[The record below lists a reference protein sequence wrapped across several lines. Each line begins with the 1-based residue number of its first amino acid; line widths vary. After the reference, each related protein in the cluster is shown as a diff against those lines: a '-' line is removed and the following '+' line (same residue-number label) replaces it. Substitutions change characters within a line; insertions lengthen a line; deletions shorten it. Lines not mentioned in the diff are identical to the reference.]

1 MAPSVAVIGS
11 GVSGM
16 TAAYLLRN
24 KFEVTVFETGSRL
37 GGHVDTGHPEPGRP
51 ADMASTIFST
61 IHYPNFTRL
70 MKDLQV
76 ATKPVDVSTEVT
88 CFHCGFAHRSD
99 KPTEPAGLPRRPPG
113 VSEHVWHR
121 CVEDSK
127 RFVSHLRAAIH
138 AEPDTTLEEFL
149 LEKEFS
155 TYFAQHFVYPQL
167 RVWLLSDLR
176 NTPIGYLTNVL
187 DRYGLLG
194 GAEAF
199 RSWYVLSEGSAA
211 YIEPI
216 AATVTSI
223 KTSTPVR
230 AVSRTGAGVAIRDAA
245 GNIHHFDKAVM
256 AVNSPQAL
264 ALLTEPTAEQWSV
277 LSAFD
282 YTPTEA
288 VLHTDKSMLPSGSG
302 SAAISIQLSC
312 ADPHLPLF
320 TAHANLNRMRGEI
333 SSTTYWATYLTPL
346 TAVNPASA
354 LTREVYRHPTLT
366 LQSAAAQRRLPAL
379 SDHVLAFAGSYH
391 GDGFHESGC
400 TSGIAAAEALTG
412 KDAATLFEEAAFKQA
427 ASTSVHTAI
436 RTRDRSRPKPQGRA
450 GPLLSTGRPP
460 IRHLRPPGL
469 DGLHFSGRR
478 GLAAIPDA
486 GHRAAVAGVLDSGLV
501 DEMIARTA
509 GFDPTVDLAQ
519 VRANIDMLTDEFA
532 AFGITVSAATI
543 RDLTLMRALL
553 VPVADDA
560 LALALDRLWVF
571 TLDADDLCCHDPVEA
586 EAIMRD
592 GMLAGRSASSPYT
605 GYIQHMFTEV
615 ARFCDPTFLA
625 VYKTFFYNGITG
637 VLMEAEF
644 TPGVSDEIDSDFV
657 RTFNGYGQFW
667 FTSLQFVDPCLSAHR
682 NSAFWSAALSSCDAF
697 LSDMNDVLSFYK
709 EAVHG
714 EDFVVSRI
722 YRRSVQENIPYL
734 AAYRRCFD
742 GGLAAYRRILDL
754 ASDEQRPHLDRY
766 MTGYVYWHFHSRRYR
781 WQDIY
786 PGLPPIDTCDQADS
800 APHR

>member
-24 KFEVTVFETGSRL
+24 KFEVTVFEADSRL
-37 GGHVDTGHPEPGRP
+37 GGHVDTRHPEPSWP
-51 ADMASTIFST
+51 AEMAFAIAST

-70 MKDLQV
+70 VKDLGV
-76 ATKPVDVSTEVT
+76 ATKPVDVSTEVS
-88 CFHCGFAHRSD
+88 CSDCGFAHRSD
-99 KPTEPAGLPRRPPG
+99 DPMELASLPCRPPG

-127 RFVSHLRAAIH
+127 RFVSHLREAIH
-138 AEPDTTLEEFL
+138 AEPDTTLEQFL
-149 LEKEFS
+149 LKEEFS
-155 TYFAQHFVYPQL
+155 TYFAEHFVYPRL
-167 RVWLLSDLR
+167 RVWLLTDLR
-176 NTPIGYLTNVL
+176 YTPIGYLTNVL

-211 YIEPI
+211 YIERI

-230 AVSRTGAGVAIRDAA
+230 AVSRTGDGIAIRDAA
-245 GNIHHFDKAVM
+245 GNIHHFDKAVV
-256 AVNSPQAL
+256 ALHAPQAL
-264 ALLTEPTAEQWSV
+264 ALLTEPTAEQRSV
-277 LSAFD
+277 LNAFD
-282 YTPTEA
+282 YTPLEA
-288 VLHTDKSMLPSGSG
+288 VLHTDESMLPTGSG
-302 SAAISIQLSC
+302 SAGVAIQLSC
-312 ADPHLPLF
+312 TNPHLPPL
-320 TAHANLNRMRGEI
+320 TAHANMNRMRGET
-333 SSTTYWATYLTPL
+333 SSTTYWVTYDPFTP
-346 TAVNPASA
+346 VNPASVLA
-354 LTREVYRHPTLT
+354 REVFRHPTMT
-366 LQSAAAQRRLPAL
+366 LRSAAAQRRLPAL

-400 TSGIAAAEALTG
+400 ASGVAAAKALTG
-412 KDAATLFEEAAFKQA
+412 KDAETLFKEAVFTGS
-427 ASTSVHTAI
+427 ASPSVHTAN
-436 RTRDRSRPKPQGRA
+436 RTPDRSRPKPRGRA
-450 GPLLSTGRPP
+450 VRLPSTGRPP

-469 DGLHFSGRR
+469 DVLHFSGRR
-478 GLAAIPDA
+478 ALAAVPDA
-486 GHRAAVAGVLDSGLV
+486 GHRAMVASVLASGLV

-509 GFDPTVDLAQ
+509 DFDPPINLAQ
-519 VRANIDMLTDEFA
+519 VRANVNMLTTEFE
-532 AFGITVSAATI
+532 AFGVTVPAATT
-543 RDLTLMRALL
+543 RDLTMMRALL

-571 TLDADDLCCHDPVEA
+571 TLNVDDVCCHDPVEA
-586 EAIMRD
+586 EAIMQD
-592 GMLAGRSASSPYT
+592 GMLAGQSASSSYT

-625 VYKTFFYNGITG
+625 VYKTFFYNAITG

-644 TPGVSDEIDSDFV
+644 TPEASDEIDSDFV

-667 FTSLQFVDPCLSAHR
+667 FTSLQFIDPCLSAHR
-682 NSAFWSAALSSCDAF
+682 NRAFWSAALSSGEAF

-714 EDFVVSRI
+714 EDFLVSRI
-722 YRRSVQENIPYL
+722 YRRSVKENIPYL
-734 AAYRRCFD
+734 AAYRRSLD
-742 GGLAAYRRILDL
+742 SGRAAYRRILDL
-754 ASDEQRPHLDRY
+754 ATDEQRPHLDRY
-766 MTGYVYWHFHSRRYR
+766 LIGYVYWHFVCRRCR

-786 PGLPPIDTCDQADS
+786 PGLPLIDIYDQSDS

>member
-24 KFEVTVFETGSRL
+24 EFEVTVFEAGSGL
-37 GGHVDTGHPEPGRP
+37 GGHVDTGRPVPGRP
-51 ADMASTIFST
+51 ADMAFAIFST

-70 MKDLQV
+70 MKDLGV

-88 CFHCGFAHRSD
+88 CSQCGFVHRSD
-99 KPTEPAGLPRRPPG
+99 KAMGPAGTPRRPPG

-121 CVEDSK
+121 CLENSE
-127 RFVSHLRAAIH
+127 RFVSHLQQTVH
-138 AEPDTTLEEFL
+138 AEPDTTLEQFL
-149 LEKEFS
+149 LEGEFS
-155 TYFAQHFVYPQL
+155 TYFAQHFVYPPL
-167 RVWLLSDLR
+167 RVWLPSDLG
-176 NTPIGYLTNVL
+176 NTPLGYLTNVL
-187 DRYGLLG
+187 DRSGLLG
-194 GAEAF
+194 GAEAL

-211 YIEPI
+211 YLERI

-230 AVSRTGAGVAIRDAA
+230 AVSRTGDGVAIRDAA
-245 GNIHHFDKAVM
+245 GNIQHFDKAVL
-256 AVNSPQAL
+256 AVHALQAL

-277 LSAFD
+277 LGAFD

-288 VLHTDKSMLPSGSG
+288 VLHTDRNILPSGSG
-302 SAAISIQLSC
+302 GAAISIQLSC
-312 ADPHLPLF
+312 ADPDRPLF

-333 SSTTYWATYLTPL
+333 SSPTYWTTHLTPR

-354 LTREVYRHPTLT
+354 LAREVYRHPNIT

-391 GDGFHESGC
+391 GDGFHEAGC
-400 TSGIAAAEALTG
+400 TSGVAAAEALTG
-412 KDAATLFEEAAFKQA
+412 KDAAPLFEEAAFQEA
-427 ASTSVHTAI
+427 AATRVHSAI
-436 RTRDRSRPKPQGRA
+436 RTRDRSRPKPEGRA

-486 GHRAAVAGVLDSGLV
+486 GHRAVVAGVLDSGLV
-501 DEMIARTA
+501 DEFIARSA
-509 GFDPTVDLAQ
+509 GFDTTVNLVQ
-519 VRANIDMLTDEFA
+519 VRANIDKLTDEFA

-543 RDLTLMRALL
+543 KDLTLMRALL

-605 GYIQHMFTEV
+605 GYIQHMFAEI

-682 NSAFWSAALSSCDAF
+682 NRAFWSAALSSCDAF

-754 ASDEQRPHLDRY
+754 ATDEQRPHLDRY

-786 PGLPPIDTCDQADS
+786 PGLSPLDICDRADS
-800 APHR
+800 ASHR